1 MGDLAGDPAAFS
13 CGRPSRR
20 CAPLERHFLTT
31 FADPSTFPSVLDTTA
46 EANDP
51 ADAPAAE
58 TGSADVAGT
67 APRDTIDDNA
77 ALETSAVDDTALETA
92 AVDDTALDA
101 AADEPAE
108 AEAGAG
114 EPDAESDVAV
124 DFGALG
130 LPESLVQ
137 TLDRLG
143 ITTPFP
149 IQRATVP
156 DALAGRDVLGRGQTG
171 SGKTL
176 AFGLP
181 VIARLAKRNRA
192 RPLHPRALVLVPTR
206 ELAMQVNDALVPL
219 GKAVGIFLKTAVGGV
234 PYDRQIDALRRGVEI
249 VVATPGRLGDLIN
262 RGVCHLDDVEVTVL
276 DEADQMADM
285 GFLPEVTEL
294 LAKTP
299 AGSQRLLF
307 SATLDGDV
315 DSLVKRFM
323 TDPVTHSTAPATA
336 AVSTMDHH
344 LLLIPPHDK
353 FAVAASIAARSGR
366 TMLFARTQ
374 LGVDRLVEQLAA
386 VGVRA
391 GGLHGGKTQRMRTK
405 TLAEF
410 REGRMS
416 VLVATDVAARGIHV
430 DGVSLVLHVDPPKDP
445 KDYLHR
451 AGRTARAGE
460 SGAVATLVL
469 PKQRRTTLAMLQKAG
484 VEPAEA
490 RVRAGDPALA
500 ELTGAQEPSG
510 VPVRDEPPAP
520 RRHGD
525 RPAGPRRFEE
535 RGERR
540 YGDRDGRGERRYGD
554 RPTGERSFGERR
566 YSDRPTGERGYGDRP
581 TSDRPTSE
589 RRYSDRPT
597 GERRYGDRPTS
608 ERGYGDRPIGERG
621 SGERRYGEREQRV
634 GGDRRFGDRPTG
646 ERRHDDR
653 GDRGFGERRFDDRS
667 GGDRRYGDR
676 PTSDRPTGERRY
688 GDRTAGPRRFD
699 ERAGGERRYGDRPGG
714 DRRHDDRPTGDRP
727 TGERRFG
734 ERGFGE
740 RGGDPRAG
748 DRRGGFRPEGRGR
761 DDRPRDDRRGFGG
774 RPPARTH

>member
-67 APRDTIDDNA
+67 APRDTVDDNA
-77 ALETSAVDDTALETA
+77 ALETAVVDDAALG
-92 AVDDTALDA
+92 A

-108 AEAGAG
+108 AKADAG

-137 TLDRLG
+137 ALDRLG

-460 SGAVATLVL
+460 TGAVATLVL
-469 PKQRRTTLAMLQKAG
+469 PKQRRTTLAMMEKAG
-484 VEPAEA
+484 VQPAES
-490 RVRAGDPALA
+490 RVSAGDPALA
-500 ELTGAQEPSG
+500 ELIGAREPSG
-510 VPVRDEPPAP
+510 VPVREEPESP
-520 RRHGD
+520 RRTG
-525 RPAGPRRFEE
+525 RPAGPRRF
-535 RGERR
+535 G
-540 YGDRDGRGERRYGD
+540 
-554 RPTGERSFGERR
+554 
-566 YSDRPTGERGYGDRP
+566 
-581 TSDRPTSE
+581 
-589 RRYSDRPT
+589 DRPT
-597 GERRYGDRPTS
+597 GERRYGDRPT
-608 ERGYGDRPIGERG
+608 
-621 SGERRYGEREQRV
+621 GERRY
-634 GGDRRFGDRPTG
+634 GDRPTG
-646 ERRHDDR
+646 ERRYA
-653 GDRGFGERRFDDRS
+653 GDRPSGERWPGDRS
-667 GGDRRYGDR
+667 G
-676 PTSDRPTGERRY
+676 
-688 GDRTAGPRRFD
+688 
-699 ERAGGERRYGDRPGG
+699 
-714 DRRHDDRPTGDRP
+714 
-727 TGERRFG
+727 GERRFG
-734 ERGFGE
+734 DQARGE
-740 RGGDPRAG
+740 RRYSD
-748 DRRGGFRPEGRGR
+748 RPEWSDGRGTPDRSR
-761 DDRPRDDRRGFGG
+761 DDWRGAAGRPR
-774 RPPARTH
+774 ARTH